1 MLALLKP
8 FFQGQFA
15 PMGERLQCADAIP
28 PGALRVDSLLHG
40 DVLRALMQRQAAVRQ
55 VAGPDLRAVASAW
68 VLDYLGALLPP
79 VVAAATVVQHVFP
92 MDAAEVW
99 VRLDAGGGPIDFHLR
114 EIGMPLP
121 GADTAQRYE
130 ALLWRHLHPLFEALC
145 ALTKVAPKILWG
157 DVARVLEPIL
167 AQAHALTGGM
177 ARVAEDREHLL
188 CATRW
193 PRAPESLQGANP
205 MHGRQRVLP
214 RPAGDPRP
222 PLRLHRQCCLYHL
235 LPGEEHCGACPLAPR
250 HREAGAAEA

>member
-1 MLALLKP
+1 
-8 FFQGQFA
+8 
-15 PMGERLQCADAIP
+15 
-28 PGALRVDSLLHG
+28 
-40 DVLRALMQRQAAVRQ
+40 
-55 VAGPDLRAVASAW
+55 
-68 VLDYLGALLPP
+68 
-79 VVAAATVVQHVFP
+79 
-92 MDAAEVW
+92 
-99 VRLDAGGGPIDFHLR
+99 
-114 EIGMPLP
+114 
-121 GADTAQRYE
+121 
-130 ALLWRHLHPLFEALC
+130 
-145 ALTKVAPKILWG
+145 VAPKILWG